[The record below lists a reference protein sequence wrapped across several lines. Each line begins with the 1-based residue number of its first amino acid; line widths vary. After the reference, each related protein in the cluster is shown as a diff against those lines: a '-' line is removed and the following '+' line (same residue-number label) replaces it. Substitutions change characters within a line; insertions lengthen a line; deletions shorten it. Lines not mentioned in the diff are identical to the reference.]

1 MVPREKGQV
10 PLVEKRQP
18 TVSRDGAQGH
28 WAKIRSPFGVTSH
41 QLSARLHDPSRLDEV
56 RPGIAHMLPAGPS
69 DHEIERFGSE
79 ARVLYRAAHHI
90 QVESGSC
97 VVGRKG
103 GGIDTIH
110 LAPRVSERA
119 EQKPERTSDLEDARA
134 TSAGPEG
141 AARGSRPPARGVAPA
156 WRSRRTRLTPWR
168 RSTRLGTTGRPR
180 LGSAWDVPG
189 ETHMPDNGGPTARRP
204 LQPKPRATTRTNRP
218 PGRCRTV
225 PARTHDI
232 VRARYAR

>member
-1 MVPREKGQV
+1 MLQQV
-10 PLVEKRQP
+10 L
-18 TVSRDGAQGH
+18 
-28 WAKIRSPFGVTSH
+28 
-41 QLSARLHDPSRLDEV
+41 L
-56 RPGIAHMLPAGPS
+56 

-134 TSAGPEG
+134 TSA
-141 AARGSRPPARGVAPA
+141 ALKAP
-156 WRSRRTRLTPWR
+156 REEVGL
-168 RSTRLGTTGRPR
+168 
-180 LGSAWDVPG
+180 
-189 ETHMPDNGGPTARRP
+189 
-204 LQPKPRATTRTNRP
+204 PRAALRL
-218 PGRCRTV
+218 PGVVAV
-225 PARTHDI
+225 PD
-232 VRARYAR
+232 